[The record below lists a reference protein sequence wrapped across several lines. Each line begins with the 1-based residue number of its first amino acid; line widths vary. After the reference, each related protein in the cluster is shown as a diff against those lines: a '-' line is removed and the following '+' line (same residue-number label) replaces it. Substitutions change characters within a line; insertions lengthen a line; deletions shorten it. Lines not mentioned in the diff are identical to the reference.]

1 MVTSRQ
7 LVEAA
12 RQAGLAVLGVTDH
25 DTMAGVP
32 EAVAA
37 GQELGVEVVA
47 GEEITTGGLGKV
59 HVLGLFLA
67 GPVRMG
73 MSVEDTIRAVHDQ
86 GGLAVLAHPF
96 MPTYFASITPAAL
109 RRLLGRT
116 PVDGVELRHTA
127 LTTPMRSRQ
136 LDQFYDLHRNRMGA
150 AIGSSDSHF
159 GARDLA
165 RNVTLFPGSGAA
177 DLRRAMEEA
186 STRPLERYL
195 VPPGPALADRLRQQ
209 GRSMGWLTWQRIT
222 GRVGREGALPA

>member
-1 MVTSRQ
+1 MVSPRH

-12 RQAGLAVLGVTDH
+12 RQAGLAVVAVTDH

-96 MPTYFASITPAAL
+96 MPTFFASITPTSL
-109 RRLLGRT
+109 RRLLRRT
-116 PVDGVELRHTA
+116 PVDGVELCHTA

-136 LDQFYDLHRNRMGA
+136 LDQFYDLHRDRMGA

-159 GARDLA
+159 GALDLA
-165 RNVTLFPGSGAA
+165 RNVTVYPGSGAA
-177 DLRRAMEEA
+177 DLRRAMEGA
-186 STRPLERYL
+186 RTRPLARYL
-195 VPPGPALADRLRQQ
+195 VPAGPSLPDRLRQQ
-209 GRSMGWLTWQRIT
+209 GRSMGWLTWQRLT